1 MDHIKMYTKVYEKQT
16 LVRILKV
23 FSHFC
28 EIVFPALFLFVLY
41 RAYLISLDTAISIGF
56 FSCLSF
62 IVITVARRIIDA
74 PRPKDVFPELQ
85 FLKSEGRSPAFP
97 SRHTFSAAL
106 ISALAYYFSAPVGCA
121 FLFLSALLAG
131 ARFLLGK
138 HFLRD
143 VVCGWLLGVLSGAL
157 ILFFSYNIITV

>member
-1 MDHIKMYTKVYEKQT
+1 MNHIKMYTKVYEKQM
-16 LVRILKV
+16 LVRALKI

-56 FSCLSF
+56 FSCLFF

-74 PRPKDVFPELQ
+74 PRPKDVFPELR

-106 ISALAYYFSAPVGCA
+106 ISVLAHYFSGPVGCA

-143 VVCGWLLGVLSGAL
+143 VVCGFLLGAVSGTLVLVFTYAVS
-157 ILFFSYNIITV
+157 